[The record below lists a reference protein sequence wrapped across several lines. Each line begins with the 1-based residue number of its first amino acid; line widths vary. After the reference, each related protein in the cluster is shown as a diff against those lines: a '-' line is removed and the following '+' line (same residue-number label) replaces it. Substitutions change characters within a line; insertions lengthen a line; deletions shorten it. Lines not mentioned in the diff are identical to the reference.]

1 MKGGSSVPPHEV
13 EHRRKIDGGQGGV
26 GEVFSRGGGG
36 EENEQAENGT
46 GGQGATEGLLKSIE
60 RGWNLLDGRKE
71 GENTDAKA
79 FRRREVHVPVKSER
93 RKKNLF
99 LTHLVL
105 GSSAL
110 TSEVTEI
117 ESRMITGESRDCA
130 RPSAAESQCCEEM
143 CRFYGIRTV
152 AT

>member
-36 EENEQAENGT
+36 EDGEQAENGT

-71 GENTDAKA
+71 GENTDTKA
-79 FRRREVHVPVKSER
+79 FWRREVSVPLKSER
-93 RKKNLF
+93 RKNNPDSHPPCPWLQCS
-99 LTHLVL
+99 HI
-105 GSSAL
+105 G
-110 TSEVTEI
+110 
-117 ESRMITGESRDCA
+117 RD
-130 RPSAAESQCCEEM
+130 
-143 CRFYGIRTV
+143 
-152 AT
+152 

>member
-36 EENEQAENGT
+36 EDGEQAENGT

-71 GENTDAKA
+71 GENTDTKA
-79 FRRREVHVPVKSER
+79 FRRR
-93 RKKNLF
+93 
-99 LTHLVL
+99 
-105 GSSAL
+105 
-110 TSEVTEI
+110 
-117 ESRMITGESRDCA
+117 
-130 RPSAAESQCCEEM
+130 
-143 CRFYGIRTV
+143 
-152 AT
+152 

>member
-36 EENEQAENGT
+36 EDGEQAENGT
-46 GGQGATEGLLKSIE
+46 GGPGATEGLLKSIE

-71 GENTDAKA
+71 GENTDTKA
-79 FRRREVHVPVKSER
+79 FRGREVHVPVKSEEEE
-93 RKKNLF
+93 F
-99 LTHLVL
+99 QIHTHLVL

-110 TSEVTEI
+110 TSDVTEI
-117 ESRMITGESRDCA
+117 ESRIITGESRDCA

-143 CRFYGIRTV
+143 CRL
-152 AT
+152 